1 LQSKNN
7 RQFTG
12 RALVA
17 GSGELQLIVTQSGG
31 ITASP
36 EFVVFGNVCCGAK
49 VAAEL
54 QSTEYL
60 TERVRAAKFEA
71 ERTSGI
77 LTGKLKIRG
86 DDYDFSLERSPRY
99 DESLTLA
106 DLGGT
111 YTRTIRVFLGPT
123 STYTVTVDAS
133 GQLTGSHTNGC
144 VYNGA
149 VSLPDAPRN
158 IVKVNV
164 ELRNCPS
171 SITGSGSMNGSYS
184 GLGVMLRNTTA
195 PSDATKRADV
205 LFHSVIGRTWL
216 GPQAVER

>member
-1 LQSKNN
+1 M
-7 RQFTG
+7 
-12 RALVA
+12 
-17 GSGELQLIVTQSGG
+17 QLIVTQTGG
-31 ITASP
+31 LTAAP

-49 VAAEL
+49 VDTQL

-60 TERVRAAKFEA
+60 TERVRDAKFEA
-71 ERTSGI
+71 ERSGGA

-86 DDYDFSLERSPRY
+86 EDYDFSLDRSGRY
-99 DESLTLA
+99 DESVTLA
-106 DLGGT
+106 DLAGT
-111 YTRTIRVFLGPT
+111 YTRTITMFLGPT
-123 STYTVTVDAS
+123 STYTVTLDAS

-184 GLGVMLRNTTA
+184 GLGVLLRGTTA
-195 PSDATKRADV
+195 PSDATTPGAPWHHCRRIWRSRPHLRV
-205 LFHSVIGRTWL
+205 CIE
-216 GPQAVER
+216 AVGGQFARPSSSTA